1 LLSKKKKAD
10 YSDAEWGELVA
21 RKQQLISTLKHLQE
35 HGKVIKRR
43 QEKLYAEDQK
53 LQELLKFNFVDW
65 QTKKNELSDY
75 EIRYVE
81 LVVEFPR

>member
-1 LLSKKKKAD
+1 MEKKLNFT
-10 YSDAEWGELVA
+10 DAEWAEKLA
-21 RKQQLISTLKHLQE
+21 EKEEMIATLKHLQE
-35 HGKVIKRR
+35 HGRVIKRR
-43 QEKLYAEDQK
+43 QDKLYAEDQK

-81 LVVEFPR
+81 LLVEFPR